1 MNQRLKTMIK
11 TNKEVIHLIH
21 GLLAKSAASKPSE
34 LKMIEEA
41 IYRTKKELTD
51 HEILIAYYA
60 FEAQKLYMDY
70 LKQIYKEIE

>member
-1 MNQRLKTMIK
+1 MIK

-21 GLLAKSAASKPSE
+21 GLMALSAAKKPSE
-34 LKMIEEA
+34 LKMINDA

-51 HEILIAYYA
+51 HEIIIGYYA

-70 LKQIYKEIE
+70 LKQIYKEIDNETK

>member
-1 MNQRLKTMIK
+1 MIK

-21 GLLAKSAASKPSE
+21 GLLAKSAATKPSD

-70 LKQIYKEIE
+70 LKQIYKEIDYKTK

>member
-1 MNQRLKTMIK
+1 MIK

-21 GLLAKSAASKPSE
+21 GLLALSQCEQLGE
-34 LKMIEEA
+34 LNKVQDA
-41 IYRTKKELTD
+41 INRTKKELTD

-70 LKQIYKEIE
+70 LKQIYKKIDKETK